1 MYIQFAAT
9 PVEILAWQRLVL
21 AEPSLSHTASRIATR
36 LSLYINAATGLAWPS
51 LRTLAADSST
61 SYSSVKRAI
70 KDLVG
75 LGLLQVEPGD
85 AQHTNR
91 YRARLPVAEPS
102 VNTAAAP
109 ITPPPP
115 APEPEPEPIPT
126 DTTPAAPAT
135 PPPSDAD
142 DPAITQVIDHLNRR
156 ADTAFP
162 SAPGSYSHSLVRQA
176 LRHQP
181 PEILCAI
188 VDLKTDHWAGTERAR
203 YLRPETLFNP
213 ARLENYLS
221 ELHQHR
227 RTLERTATDPTT
239 APQPAPAASHRA
251 HTRDAEAVYSA
262 AHALYVPEPPPK
274 RPPAEVVQPY
284 FEDMYRMLG
293 GRPRRPHAPSQA
305 ISAPMVNSPN
315 PD

>member
-1 MYIQFAAT
+1 MFIQFAAT

-70 KDLVG
+70 KDLVR

-91 YRARLPVAEPS
+91 YRARLPVAAPS
-102 VNTAAAP
+102 VNTTAASL
-109 ITPPPP
+109 
-115 APEPEPEPIPT
+115 APEPQPTPT
-126 DTTPAAPAT
+126 DTVPVVT
-135 PPPSDAD
+135 PPPSSSDE
-142 DPAITQVIDHLNRR
+142 PAITQVIDHLNQR

-162 SAPGSYSHSLVRQA
+162 SRPGSYSHSLVRQA

-213 ARLENYLS
+213 ARLESYLS

-227 RTLERTATDPTT
+227 RTLERSVTDNHTATP
-239 APQPAPAASHRA
+239 PPMPAASHCA
-251 HTRDAEAVYSA
+251 NTGAADAVYSA

-274 RPPAEVVQPY
+274 RPPTDVVQPY
-284 FEDMYRMLG
+284 FEDIYRMLG
-293 GRPRRPHAPSQA
+293 GRPRRTQAPDSRRG
-305 ISAPMVNSPN
+305 
-315 PD
+315 